1 MKYEL
6 KFITRE
12 EYEALGS
19 AGAWV
24 NYIPHLDS
32 IPTRPDSVHEE
43 EMLYVTRVEQEQ
55 DTNAPAI

>member
-24 NYIPHLDS
+24 NYIPPLEGV
-32 IPTRPDSVHEE
+32 PTRPDLVHAAGT
-43 EMLYVTRVEQEQ
+43 LYVTRVEKE
-55 DTNAPAI
+55 